1 MQQVQGSSW
10 TSLYLTSTQ
19 VDSYQQASLEG
30 SNSLHDATEA
40 KTTS

>member
-1 MQQVQGSSW
+1 MQQVQGPPW

-19 VDSYQQASLEG
+19 GDSYQQASLEG
-30 SNSLHDATEA
+30 SNSLRDATEA